1 MVPTYTII
9 SSYVGHIFVFPK
21 SQNRPIRAKQCG
33 FALCLLILE
42 SVDREYCVEMGLA
55 YTYNQY
61 LITNKVKKVSFKI
74 MHKMYPVKHRPLC
87 EI

>member
-1 MVPTYTII
+1 
-9 SSYVGHIFVFPK
+9 
-21 SQNRPIRAKQCG
+21 
-33 FALCLLILE
+33 
-42 SVDREYCVEMGLA
+42 MGLA

-74 MHKMYPVKHRPLC
+74 MHKMYPVKHRLLC